1 MEERLL
7 AYLEATKAEQFQLLE
22 RLVLQS
28 SHSSD
33 KVGVDRIGNSIRE
46 ELLHCDMQLTV
57 DRMENYG
64 DNLVFT
70 SSACSLHPSHI
81 LLLGH
86 MDTVFPRESSFN
98 FYREDSVN
106 AYGPGV
112 CDMKG
117 GLVTAVFLLKALQ
130 SCRLLSSIPIVFI
143 CNSDEEIGSPGST
156 ALIRHYA
163 RNALCGMVFECGGTE
178 GEVAT
183 GRKGKA
189 GFRLDVFGK
198 SGHAAFSHKTGKSSA
213 ILELAHKI
221 IRIEKL
227 NDTSKDIVVNVGKI
241 SGGAAANVIA
251 EKASA
256 EIDIRFVTAADGRL
270 CGERLQTIVNES
282 TIIGTTGSISSTSNR
297 QPMTQTD
304 GNLALY
310 HLFKRKAVQLNIPL
324 AEELRSGVSDAN
336 TIASCGIPVIDGL
349 GPVGA
354 LDHSEKE
361 YIVKSSLLQR
371 CKLATLT
378 TVDLWADN
386 AFVLQRSAV
395 SQ

>member
-7 AYLEATKAEQFQLLE
+7 QYLEASRAEQFQLLE

-28 SHSSD
+28 SHSTD
-33 KVGVDRIGNSIRE
+33 KVGVDRVGACIRE
-46 ELLHCDMQLTV
+46 DLQHCDMLLTV
-57 DRMENYG
+57 DSKENLG
-64 DNLVFT
+64 DNLIFT
-70 SSACSLHPSHI
+70 SSACSLYTSHI
-81 LLLGH
+81 LLVGH
-86 MDTVFPRESSFN
+86 MDTVFPRESSFD

-130 SCRLLSSIPIVFI
+130 DCRLLNSIPIVFI

-156 ALIRHYA
+156 ALISHYA
-163 RNALCGMVFECGGTE
+163 RNSLCGMVFECGGTA

-221 IRIEKL
+221 IFIEEL
-227 NDTSKDIVVNVGKI
+227 NDPLKDTVVNVGKVC
-241 SGGAAANVIA
+241 GGAAANVIA

-256 EIDIRFVTAADGRL
+256 EIDTRFLTDEDGRL
-270 CGERLQTIVNES
+270 CRESLHTIVDKS
-282 TIIGTTGSISSTSNR
+282 TITGTTGSLFSTSNR
-297 QPMTQTD
+297 LPMMQTD
-304 GNLALY
+304 DNMALY
-310 HLFKRKAVQLNIPL
+310 HLFQKKAEQLAIPIQD
-324 AEELRSGVSDAN
+324 ELRSGVSDAN
-336 TIASCGIPVIDGL
+336 TIAACGIPVIDGL
-349 GPVGA
+349 GPIGA
-354 LDHSEKE
+354 LDHSENE

-371 CKLATLT
+371 CKLATLAT
-378 TVDLWADN
+378 LDIWSEAQKSNL
-386 AFVLQRSAV
+386 SAP
-395 SQ
+395 SP